1 MAQLGIVAAVKK
13 HAGGGCVLSVAPS
26 RPIDAR
32 RGDSIAVNGVCLT
45 VADAGDS
52 LAFEV
57 VPETLAR
64 TNLGGLGN
72 GDMVNIETSL
82 RAGEQ
87 IGGHLVYGHIDA
99 TTIVLGVHREGQ
111 GARLRCVTP
120 RELALLIVEK
130 GSVALDGVSL
140 TVATIG
146 EGEFEVALIPETL
159 ERTTL
164 GRIEAG
170 SVLNLEAD
178 PIARYVAHQ
187 LRGVEK
193 Q

>member
-13 HAGGGCVLSVAPS
+13 HAGGGCMLSVAPS

-45 VADAGDS
+45 VTDVNDS
-52 LAFEV
+52 LTFEV

-82 RAGEQ
+82 RAGDQ
-87 IGGHLVYGHIDA
+87 IGGHLVYGLIDA
-99 TTIVLGVHREGQ
+99 TTIVLSLHPEGH

-120 RELALLIVEK
+120 RELTPLIAEK
-130 GSVALDGVSL
+130 GAVALDGVSL
-140 TVATIG
+140 TVAALDGARLT
-146 EGEFEVALIPETL
+146 VALIPATRES
-159 ERTTL
+159 TTL
-164 GRIEAG
+164 GDAAVGRR
-170 SVLNLEAD
+170 LNVEVDILAKHLE
-178 PIARYVAHQ
+178 RLV
-187 LRGVEK
+187 R
-193 Q
+193 